1 MAFTQPGLCAS
12 SYRGPVFCLFAAQ
25 AGDFRMLLPEPHGF
39 RHCPLLS
46 LQGPAALGETLDLVN
61 KHELPSLLWSSV
73 PLDSLSVLASP
84 LEGGSSS
91 LLHGQ

>member
-12 SYRGPVFCLFAAQ
+12 SHRGQIFCLFAAQ
-25 AGDFRMLLPEPHGF
+25 AGDFGMLLPEPHGS

-46 LQGPAALGETLDLVN
+46 LQGPAAPGETLNLVN
-61 KHELPSLLWSSV
+61 KHKLPSLLWSSV

-91 LLHGQ
+91 LLRGQ